1 MTQLGWIGVWL
12 LIISSVAILLEVLVM
27 GVWSLRLSRSARTLS
42 VQINDER
49 AAIQAD
55 LERLRVALEE
65 TQMLWRPYARVLRW
79 LNHPLVIAL
88 IGSYRRRWAAR

>member
-1 MTQLGWIGVWL
+1 VTQVGWIGVWL
-12 LIISSVAILLEVLVM
+12 LIASGAAILLEVVVM
-27 GVWSLRLSRSARTLS
+27 GIWSLRLSRSARALS

-49 AAIQAD
+49 AAIEAD
-55 LERLRVALEE
+55 LEKLRLALEE
-65 TQMLWRPYARVLRW
+65 TQMLWRPYARILRW